1 MVDVTVTVAASGG
14 NRRCGACHSIIWL
27 SYEVMLLGSLAT
39 SVLLVPDWSLFLTE
53 AIVLT

>member
-14 NRRCGACHSIIWL
+14 NRRCGACHSITWL